1 MSKVWGVFFLW
12 ILFGVV
18 SVKGQAD
25 SLRTQ
30 LLLQDTANVSAKR
43 VYNPYRLTIA
53 GTVIPVGLIS
63 YGVIALHSGSL
74 KDVNEY
80 FHDQIWTSHPHSPVH
95 VDNYLQ
101 WAPAFAV
108 YGLNL
113 AGVKGYHNLRDRSII
128 YGMSLIIMSSATA
141 VTKSV
146 SHEWR
151 PDMSDDKSFPSGHT
165 ANAFA
170 AAEFMRREYSNVSPW
185 YGIAGYAAAAATG
198 YFRMYNNKHWFSDVV
213 GGAGVGILSTNIAY
227 WVYPSI
233 KKWLFKGDKISH
245 SMALPYY
252 QNGVTGLAFVHQF

>member
-1 MSKVWGVFFLW
+1 MRK
-12 ILFGVV
+12 VV
-18 SVKGQAD
+18 SVFCLFVLFVLNVKGQAD
-25 SLRTQ
+25 SSDAHSSLR
-30 LLLQDTANVSAKR
+30 DSVTASVKP
-43 VYNPYRLTIA
+43 VYNPYRWTIA
-53 GTVIPVGLIS
+53 GTVIPVGLIT
-63 YGVIALHSGSL
+63 YGVIALHSGAL
-74 KDVNEY
+74 KDVNEH
-80 FHDQIWTSHPHSPVH
+80 FHEQIWTNHPHDMVH

-101 WAPAFAV
+101 WAPAVAV

-128 YGMSLIIMSSATA
+128 YGMSLVLMSSATA
-141 VTKSV
+141 ITKNV

-185 YGIAGYAAAAATG
+185 YGIAGYAAAITTG

-233 KKWLFKGDKISH
+233 KKWLFKKDKAGNA
-245 SMALPYY
+245 MALPFY
-252 QNGVTGLAFVHQF
+252 QNGVTGLALMYHL

>member
-1 MSKVWGVFFLW
+1 MSKVCSVFFLCIW
-12 ILFGVV
+12 FGIV

-25 SLRTQ
+25 SFRTQ
-30 LLLQDTANVSAKR
+30 LSLQDTATLSLKK
-43 VYNPYRLTIA
+43 VYNPYRWTIA
-53 GTVIPVGLIS
+53 GTAIPAGLIS
-63 YGVIALHSGSL
+63 YGVIALHSGTL

-80 FHDQIWTSHPHSPVH
+80 FHEQIWTSHPHNSVH

-101 WAPAFAV
+101 WAPAVAV

-141 VTKSV
+141 VTKNI

-151 PDMSDDKSFPSGHT
+151 PDRSDDNSFPSGHT

-170 AAEFMRREYSNVSPW
+170 AAEFMRREYRHVSPW
-185 YGIAGYAAAAATG
+185 YGIAGYAAAVTTG

-213 GGAGVGILSTNIAY
+213 GGAGVGILSTNISY
-227 WVYPSI
+227 WIYPSI
-233 KKWLFKGDKISH
+233 KKWLFKNDKSGH
-245 SMALPYY
+245 SMALPFY
-252 QNGVTGLAFVHQF
+252 QNGITGLAFVRQL